1 MKKISIV
8 LLAILLGSVIYKISS
23 TSRARSSEK
32 EPSDMVIH
40 EAGECYTLD
49 DNFTFC
55 IPVKSF
61 SSQGMLH
68 ELQGMNELMAF
79 MHILMADSIQGLS
92 SVNVS
97 VYTNHEPLPMDSAFI
112 NTLSKRNSE
121 DKDADYKLISSRK
134 YMIDGLTLY
143 QKISIRGGDY
153 CAILYYFMENN
164 FSNTV
169 YEIKVGG
176 SPSEINKLKAL
187 AEKIALSVYF
197 QNENE
202 LENKD
207 YSGASMALSVD

>member
-1 MKKISIV
+1 
-8 LLAILLGSVIYKISS
+8 
-23 TSRARSSEK
+23 
-32 EPSDMVIH
+32 
-40 EAGECYTLD
+40 
-49 DNFTFC
+49 
-55 IPVKSF
+55 
-61 SSQGMLH
+61 
-68 ELQGMNELMAF
+68 
-79 MHILMADSIQGLS
+79 MADSIQGLS